1 MSDVLTL
8 HGLGC
13 SVEIRCSGDAAASL
27 LTGVSLVCVAPGGTG
42 KTTRSRRLG
51 QSYGYLTDETV
62 ATDADGRILPHPEP
76 LSVRR
81 QEQPG
86 VEEIEVKSLAEALES
101 QVGAPGDRS
110 TLEGGEAAV
119 AMMVRHGILTRS

>member
-1 MSDVLTL
+1 MRDVLTR

-51 QSYGYLTDETV
+51 QSYG
-62 ATDADGRILPHPEP
+62 
-76 LSVRR
+76 
-81 QEQPG
+81 
-86 VEEIEVKSLAEALES
+86 
-101 QVGAPGDRS
+101 
-110 TLEGGEAAV
+110 
-119 AMMVRHGILTRS
+119 